1 MSNILKGYWVSV
13 GDDARMVDS
22 NNLVELKVK
31 EEEERRA
38 RLVAEQEPLDTED
51 DFTEGLPFE
60 NIDALV
66 DEDAQT
72 AVIKSNANNEL
83 EEAMNQ
89 LQAARDELES
99 IKAEAA
105 QILEE
110 AENEAQNIKS
120 QAFEDGK
127 AQGYNEGYES
137 GMAEVDSIKADLA
150 QEKTALEEEYA
161 SMVEELE
168 PNFVDTLTDIYE
180 HIFKVDLDAY
190 RNIVFHLVTE
200 AINGSDANKNIIVH
214 VSKDDYSDILE
225 RKEDI
230 LSETGILE
238 DNIEFIQDAS
248 LAQGG
253 GIIETVNGVYDCSL
267 ATELRELK
275 RKLMILAYRKD

>member
-72 AVIKSNANNEL
+72 AVIKSNTNNEL

-110 AENEAQNIKS
+110 AENEAQNIRS

-127 AQGYNEGYES
+127 AQGYNEGYEV

-225 RKEDI
+225 QKEDI

-275 RKLMILAYRKD
+275 RKLMILAYQKD

>member
-38 RLVAEQEPLDTED
+38 RLIAEQEPLDTED

-72 AVIKSNANNEL
+72 AVIKSNTNNEL

-110 AENEAQNIKS
+110 AENEAQNIRS

-127 AQGYNEGYES
+127 AQGYNEGYEV

-225 RKEDI
+225 QKEDI

>member
-72 AVIKSNANNEL
+72 AVIKSNTNNEL

-127 AQGYNEGYES
+127 AQGYNEGYEV

-225 RKEDI
+225 QKEDI